1 MLRVRLLDLG
11 LAVIL
16 PLGAG
21 AFAQTEGGMKD
32 PLPPPTAAAQPE
44 QAAAPA
50 EPTQCPDNMDAYAGS
65 DETLTCICPAEL
77 TGTGAVWG
85 TDAYTADSATCRA
98 ALHAGATGQRGGTV
112 TLRMLP
118 GRPRYPGTTRNGVQ
132 STNYG
137 SYGASYRF
145 EGLPQAAATAA
156 PAAPP
161 SAETPTQCPD
171 NLSAYEGSDE
181 RLACVCSPERMGA
194 GAVWGTDTYTAD
206 SATCRAAL
214 HAGAAGRRGG
224 AVSVAMLPG
233 QARYPGTTRNGVQ
246 SMNYENYGA
255 SFRFEP
261 GPAGTAGASPQ
272 APGQGQGQA
281 QCPDNLSAYEGSDE
295 TITCICPPALTG
307 SGTVWGTDTYTA
319 DSATCR
325 SAVHAGALTARGGS
339 VSVEMLPGEARYPGT
354 TRNGVQSMN
363 YGNYRASFRFRR
375 AEGAAP
381 RATAAASSAPVQC
394 PDNLTAYENSD
405 EALTCICPGELTVR
419 GTIWG
424 SDLYTADSAT
434 CRAAVHAGVI
444 GLSGGT
450 VTARMAPGAARYPGS
465 TRNGVQSMNFGA
477 YGASFRFQGGQR
489 AKDAAPVQ
497 ARVAES
503 LQRSGQVQLYVTF
516 RTGSA
521 DLDIGA
527 APVLGE
533 VRDALLA
540 DPSLRLRL
548 VGHTDTTGSAAVN
561 QPLSVRRAEAVRAW
575 LAANGVAADRLGAE
589 GRGPSEPIADN
600 GTEAG
605 RALNRR
611 VQAMRVQ

>member
-1 MLRVRLLDLG
+1 M
-11 LAVIL
+11 
-16 PLGAG
+16 
-21 AFAQTEGGMKD
+21 
-32 PLPPPTAAAQPE
+32 
-44 QAAAPA
+44 
-50 EPTQCPDNMDAYAGS
+50 
-65 DETLTCICPAEL
+65 
-77 TGTGAVWG
+77 
-85 TDAYTADSATCRA
+85 
-98 ALHAGATGQRGGTV
+98 HAGALTARGGTV
-112 TLRMLP
+112 SVEMLP
-118 GRPRYPGTTRNGVQ
+118 G
-132 STNYG
+132 
-137 SYGASYRF
+137 A
-145 EGLPQAAATAA
+145 
-156 PAAPP
+156 
-161 SAETPTQCPD
+161 
-171 NLSAYEGSDE
+171 
-181 RLACVCSPERMGA
+181 
-194 GAVWGTDTYTAD
+194 
-206 SATCRAAL
+206 
-214 HAGAAGRRGG
+214 
-224 AVSVAMLPG
+224 
-233 QARYPGTTRNGVQ
+233 ARYPGTTRNGVQ
-246 SMNYENYGA
+246 SMNYANYG
-255 SFRFEP
+255 
-261 GPAGTAGASPQ
+261 
-272 APGQGQGQA
+272 
-281 QCPDNLSAYEGSDE
+281 
-295 TITCICPPALTG
+295 
-307 SGTVWGTDTYTA
+307 
-319 DSATCR
+319 
-325 SAVHAGALTARGGS
+325 
-339 VSVEMLPGEARYPGT
+339 
-354 TRNGVQSMN
+354 
-363 YGNYRASFRFRR
+363 ASFRFRR
-375 AEGAAP
+375 AEGTAAAP
-381 RATAAASSAPVQC
+381 RAAAAAVPAAGPSQC
-394 PDNLTAYENSD
+394 PDNLTAFENSD

-419 GTIWG
+419 GTVWG

-465 TRNGVQSMNFGA
+465 TRNGVQSMNYGA
-477 YGASFRFQGGQR
+477 YRASFRLEGGQR

-600 GTEAG
+600 GSEAG